1 MSEASGRTAKDWA
14 GNLRAYALAWGVP
27 SLAIIAGSLV
37 DPLARSA
44 IWVVALIWMSRQG
57 TERESRL
64 ADELARER
72 RARNED
78 REDLSA
84 RTGRILEILNDE
96 VGSEGA
102 EGV

>member
-1 MSEASGRTAKDWA
+1 MTEPQDVTVSIFGSRYTLRTDGDPQA
-14 GNLRAYALAWGVP
+14 LIALAEDVDGRMRE
-27 SLAIIAGSLV
+27 AAAKGGAAGADRIAVL
-37 DPLARSA
+37 
-44 IWVVALIWMSRQG
+44 VALN
-57 TERESRL
+57 L
-64 ADELARER
+64 ADDLARER

-78 REDLSA
+78 RQDLTV

>member
-1 MSEASGRTAKDWA
+1 MAEPQDVTVSIFGSRYTLRTD
-14 GNLRAYALAWGVP
+14 GEPQRLIALAAEVDG
-27 SLAIIAGSLV
+27 LMREAAAAGGAAGADRIAVL
-37 DPLARSA
+37 
-44 IWVVALIWMSRQG
+44 VALN
-57 TERESRL
+57 L

-78 REDLSA
+78 REDLTT

-96 VGSEGA
+96 VGSEGT

>member
-1 MSEASGRTAKDWA
+1 MADPQDVTVNIFGSRYTLRTDGEPQRLIELAEEVDARMREAAAA
-14 GNLRAYALAWGVP
+14 GGAVGSDR
-27 SLAIIAGSLV
+27 IAVL
-37 DPLARSA
+37 
-44 IWVVALIWMSRQG
+44 VALNM
-57 TERESRL
+57 
-64 ADELARER
+64 ADDLARER

-78 REDLSA
+78 QEDLSV

>member
-1 MSEASGRTAKDWA
+1 MAEPQDVTVNIFGSRYTLRTDGDPQRLIELAEGVDALMREAASA
-14 GNLRAYALAWGVP
+14 GGAAGADR
-27 SLAIIAGSLV
+27 IAVL
-37 DPLARSA
+37 
-44 IWVVALIWMSRQG
+44 VALN
-57 TERESRL
+57 L

-102 EGV
+102 